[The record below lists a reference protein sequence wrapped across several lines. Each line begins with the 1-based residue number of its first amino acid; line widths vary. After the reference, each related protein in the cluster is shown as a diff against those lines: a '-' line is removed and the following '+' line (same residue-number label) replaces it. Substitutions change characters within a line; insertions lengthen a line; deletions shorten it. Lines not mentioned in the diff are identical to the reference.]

1 MKSPLI
7 PVSVGELVD
16 KITILRIK
24 KECLLDQSALANV
37 SRELGE
43 LQKVLDDYIVDGK
56 DIKLFEERLQSVN
69 KDLWKIEDAIR
80 LKEKERCFDS
90 EFIELARRV
99 YVTNDERAAIKRDI
113 NRVVG
118 SVLVEEKSYSDYSS
132 DG

>member
-24 KECLLDQSALANV
+24 KERLSDQSALANV
-37 SRELGE
+37 ARELEE
-43 LQKVLDDYIVDGK
+43 LQKVLDDYIDDSRDV
-56 DIKLFEERLQSVN
+56 KLFEARLQVVN
-69 KDLWKIEDAIR
+69 QDLWQIEDAIR
-80 LKEKERCFDS
+80 SKEKERCFDS

-113 NRVVG
+113 NIAVG

-132 DG
+132 EG

>member
-24 KECLLDQSALANV
+24 KEHLLDQTALANV
-37 SRELGE
+37 ARELGE
-43 LQKVLDDYIVDGK
+43 LQKVLDDYIVDGE
-56 DIKLFEERLQSVN
+56 DIKFFEGRLQAVN
-69 KDLWKIEDAIR
+69 KDLWQIEDAIR

-113 NRVVG
+113 NIAVG

-132 DG
+132 EG